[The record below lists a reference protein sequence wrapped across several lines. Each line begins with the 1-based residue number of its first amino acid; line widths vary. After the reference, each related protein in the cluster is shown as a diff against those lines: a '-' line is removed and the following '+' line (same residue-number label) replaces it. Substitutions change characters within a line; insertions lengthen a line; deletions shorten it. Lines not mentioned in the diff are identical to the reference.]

1 MAVVQMDYDA
11 ANGNNNSAMQPHQSS
26 SSRPHKRPRH
36 RATPRLGQTPSA
48 LSGLTRA
55 LQENRSIPVPSGMM
69 SHTAARRLNVD
80 KALESLGSQQ
90 NDSALLMLITMMDK
104 RESERLARQEESDR
118 KMREEAILREERR
131 EDQRREDQR
140 MNQMFMVMM
149 AKMMGDRKTRKQ
161 MQACPTTHH
170 PVRTEYNLARR
181 RCEFVRSQCF

>member
-1 MAVVQMDYDA
+1 
-11 ANGNNNSAMQPHQSS
+11 
-26 SSRPHKRPRH
+26 
-36 RATPRLGQTPSA
+36 
-48 LSGLTRA
+48 
-55 LQENRSIPVPSGMM
+55 M

-149 AKMMGDRKTRKQ
+149 AKMMGRQKDT
-161 MQACPTTHH
+161 QADADMPDN
-170 PVRTEYNLARR
+170 PPS
-181 RCEFVRSQCF
+181 SQN